1 VFEPTFGG
9 NALHMAE
16 TREVRVVEVKGL
28 KTRSGNTRFVLVDED
43 GNEYTTYREGIARRA
58 LEAEGRRARIR
69 FHEQERNGFT
79 NVYLDDVE
87 PLEEEAEADEPDERQ
102 VEEAAW
108 DAAIDAAPWLLGTN
122 EPKRKVPPDQLFE
135 TLKPFKERV
144 AEDIKDG
151 EDAP

>member
-1 VFEPTFGG
+1 
-9 NALHMAE
+9 MAE
-16 TREVRVVEVKGL
+16 TREVRVVEVKGHE
-28 KTRSGNTRFVLVDED
+28 TRSGNTRFVLVDED
-43 GNEYTTYREGIARRA
+43 GNEYTTFREGIARRA
-58 LEAEGRRARIR
+58 LEAEGGRARIR

-87 PLEEEAEADEPDERQ
+87 PLEDEDEATDERQ

-144 AEDIKDG
+144 AEDIKDD

>member
-1 VFEPTFGG
+1 
-9 NALHMAE
+9 MAE
-16 TREVRVVEVKGL
+16 TREVRVVEVKGHE
-28 KTRSGNTRFVLVDED
+28 TRSGNTRFVLVDED
-43 GNEYTTYREGIARRA
+43 GNEYTTFREGIARRA

-87 PLEEEAEADEPDERQ
+87 PLEEEGEGAAERQ

-108 DAAIDAAPWLLGTN
+108 DAAVEAAPWLLGTN

-135 TLKPFKERV
+135 ALKPFKERV

-151 EDAP
+151 EDVP

>member
-1 VFEPTFGG
+1 
-9 NALHMAE
+9 MAE
-16 TREVRVVEVKGL
+16 TREVRVVEVKGHE
-28 KTRSGNTRFVLVDED
+28 TRSGNTRFVLVDED
-43 GNEYTTYREGIARRA
+43 GNEYTTFREGIARRA

-79 NVYLDDVE
+79 NVYLDEVE
-87 PLEEEAEADEPDERQ
+87 SLEEEDEGAAERQ

-108 DAAIDAAPWLLGTN
+108 DAAVEAAPWLLGTN

-135 TLKPFKERV
+135 ALKPFKERV

-151 EDAP
+151 EDVP

>member
-1 VFEPTFGG
+1 
-9 NALHMAE
+9 MAE
-16 TREVRVVEVKGL
+16 TREVRVVEVKGHE
-28 KTRSGNTRFVLVDED
+28 TRSGNTRFVLVDED
-43 GNEYTTYREGIARRA
+43 GNEYTTFREGIARRA
-58 LEAEGRRARIR
+58 LEAEGHRARIR

-87 PLEEEAEADEPDERQ
+87 PLEEEGEPSGEPA

-122 EPKRKVPPDQLFE
+122 EPKRKIPPDQLFE

-151 EDAP
+151 EDVP

>member
-1 VFEPTFGG
+1 
-9 NALHMAE
+9 MAE
-16 TREVRVVEVKGL
+16 TREVRVVEVKGHE
-28 KTRSGNTRFVLVDED
+28 TRSGNTRFVLVDED
-43 GNEYTTYREGIARRA
+43 GNEYTTFREGIARRA

-79 NVYLDDVE
+79 NVYLDEVE
-87 PLEEEAEADEPDERQ
+87 PLEDEGEATDERQ

-108 DAAIDAAPWLLGTN
+108 DAAIDAAPWLLGTS

>member
-1 VFEPTFGG
+1 
-9 NALHMAE
+9 MAE
-16 TREVRVVEVKGL
+16 TREVRVVEVKGHE
-28 KTRSGNTRFVLVDED
+28 TRSGNTRFVLVDED
-43 GNEYTTYREGIARRA
+43 GNEYTTFREGIARRA

-79 NVYLDDVE
+79 NVYVDDVE
-87 PLEEEAEADEPDERQ
+87 PLEEEGEGAVERQ

-108 DAAIDAAPWLLGTN
+108 DAAIEAAPWLLGTN

-135 TLKPFKERV
+135 ALKPFKERV

-151 EDAP
+151 EDVP